1 MKIMLLSPSGA
12 FAAAMESLAD
22 GESTYS
28 TVLVAAHAVD
38 LPTDATLIR
47 LGDTALAPEGRLLK
61 ALDRTMIG
69 RNIKRLPPLD
79 GGHRFAARARRSHEF
94 RSAAAEADLIVA
106 LERDAVLAAW
116 TALRSWSK
124 PHARGVFGLAPAR
137 AVLAALRAAQEQ

>member
-22 GESTYS
+22 GEPTDSM
-28 TVLVAAHAVD
+28 VLVAAREVD
-38 LPTDATLIR
+38 QPTDATRIR
-47 LGDTALAPEGRLLK
+47 LGDTAFAPESPLLK
-61 ALDRTMIG
+61 ALDQTMIG

-79 GGHRFAARARRSHEF
+79 RGHRFAARARRSHEF

-137 AVLAALRAAQEQ
+137 AVLAALRAAPDQ